1 MCKSLTERLADFVR
15 PYSRGYR
22 LAYLLVSASVVVLE
36 VVFHTISAPL
46 GASAALLL
54 AALFVLLTVAPW
66 LGGAGDLLYVAA
78 FTAAGAIP
86 CSASL
91 AFPALGVFLIAVVW
105 IIHHQ
110 TVPASLLL
118 TGYVLLMFLQNGS
131 QPSRILSDVLLSA
144 VTFAIAFTLR
154 NFMDS
159 TERFRRKL
167 EESKMET
174 AKAAATVRAKL
185 AAGLHDTI
193 ARDLTRISISL
204 ESLAAAH
211 PELSEEI
218 APIVDLAHVSSR
230 RLRPMIAELNLEAP
244 APSLRTAVK
253 ESTLMLRSRELDLT
267 AHMSDDIDDLLS
279 RQAILTGSLFVRE
292 AATNA
297 LKYARQGTPVNL
309 FVEVTG
315 GELSLMMVNEIGE
328 SPSRDALTGGFGLM
342 NLQSQIEAE
351 GGRLSFVS
359 ASGRWIINAAI
370 PNPGKETSDG

>member
-1 MCKSLTERLADFVR
+1 M
-15 PYSRGYR
+15 
-22 LAYLLVSASVVVLE
+22 
-36 VVFHTISAPL
+36 
-46 GASAALLL
+46 
-54 AALFVLLTVAPW
+54 
-66 LGGAGDLLYVAA
+66 
-78 FTAAGAIP
+78 
-86 CSASL
+86 
-91 AFPALGVFLIAVVW
+91 FLIAVVW